1 MPVTFIVLRS
11 QTGSKTR
18 ELLAAALFVSGA
30 VLTKSIAGLIPGI
43 GVLLYLLVV
52 SRWRRV
58 FKARYLMAGA
68 VGLLPVAAYYLW
80 RERIDP
86 GYLSLVGQNDL
97 LGRYTRTIGMHDGPF
112 YAYLVYLMPP
122 SFVGGALIPLLPF
135 GWWFAKGRARLGLIY
150 ATVVAA
156 AIVIVYSAAAT
167 KLSWYIIPAL
177 PWIAVAVTLAAR
189 AVLPPIDS
197 MSSRWGRMAR
207 WGILLLV
214 AASMVSGITYRH
226 WYFPTKSLSHDMY
239 GSLLEQLHDRGERT
253 VHILDGGVENTEGL
267 VQYTPQLRFYTLYWG
282 RYGMT
287 IRSLASA
294 DDARPGDLIATCDPH
309 KITTIASIAGAVPI
323 IQENNCLAVNVTPYV
338 EENRG

>member
-1 MPVTFIVLRS
+1 
-11 QTGSKTR
+11 
-18 ELLAAALFVSGA
+18 
-30 VLTKSIAGLIPGI
+30 
-43 GVLLYLLVV
+43 
-52 SRWRRV
+52 
-58 FKARYLMAGA
+58 
-68 VGLLPVAAYYLW
+68 
-80 RERIDP
+80 
-86 GYLSLVGQNDL
+86 
-97 LGRYTRTIGMHDGPF
+97 
-112 YAYLVYLMPP
+112 
-122 SFVGGALIPLLPF
+122 
-135 GWWFAKGRARLGLIY
+135 
-150 ATVVAA
+150 
-156 AIVIVYSAAAT
+156 
-167 KLSWYIIPAL
+167 
-177 PWIAVAVTLAAR
+177 
-189 AVLPPIDS
+189 
-197 MSSRWGRMAR
+197 MAR

-294 DDARPGDLIATCDPH
+294 DDARPSDLIATCDPH

-338 EENRG
+338 EENRR